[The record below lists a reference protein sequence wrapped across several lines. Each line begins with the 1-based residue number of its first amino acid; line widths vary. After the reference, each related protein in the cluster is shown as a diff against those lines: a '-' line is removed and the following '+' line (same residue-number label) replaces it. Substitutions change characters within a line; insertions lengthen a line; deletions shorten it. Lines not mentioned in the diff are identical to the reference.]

1 LGVLEKGLNRVAV
14 GVGMIP
20 RGEVGL
26 IFAAQG
32 AALRN
37 PEGHA
42 VVSPGTYSAI
52 VVMVILT
59 TMITP
64 PVLKAVL
71 NRGPAATPP
80 PGPA

>member
-1 LGVLEKGLNRVAV
+1 
-14 GVGMIP
+14 MIP

-37 PEGHA
+37 SDGHP
-42 VVSPGTYSAI
+42 VVNPATYSAI

-64 PVLKAVL
+64 PVLKAVM
-71 NRGPAATPP
+71 NRGPASGTPAA
-80 PGPA
+80 PA